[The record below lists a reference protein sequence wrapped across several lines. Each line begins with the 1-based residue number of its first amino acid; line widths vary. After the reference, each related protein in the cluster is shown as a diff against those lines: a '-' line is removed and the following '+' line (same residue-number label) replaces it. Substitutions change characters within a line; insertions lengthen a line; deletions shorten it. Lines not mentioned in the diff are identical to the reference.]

1 MGKASKRSE
10 DQLRTEARARVE
22 DLPGETAAG
31 RLVGGEEQMP
41 QPEQQRR
48 AARTEQQRREERAD

>member
-10 DQLRTEARARVE
+10 ESLRTEAHARVE
-22 DLPGETAAG
+22 DLPAETAAG
-31 RLVGGEEQMP
+31 RLLGGDERVP

-48 AARTEQQRREERAD
+48 AGRGEQARREETGD